1 MKKAISLTLLL
12 SLTSCVTNKQLMRQ
26 LKSTHEQVALA
37 RVEVEVVRDGQV
49 RVDSL
54 YRLIFKTTVDATTKA
69 NDKAFENINDADLMR
84 LIRETLGPVGKPKQ

>member
-1 MKKAISLTLLL
+1 
-12 SLTSCVTNKQLMRQ
+12 MRQ

>member
-37 RVEVEVVRDGQV
+37 RVEIKVVRDGQV